1 MVTCTG
7 TGNDDFDDDDDVGGR
22 GGAGDESDD
31 SFSSSIGSLSLK
43 GQDLVPPSPNDD
55 DGGTTTTTLNS
66 VSPSPS
72 SPPPQQPAPRTG
84 PLDRMLNL
92 ISPTTP
98 FASASSASAAAIV
111 PKRIDDLPFGSAVKI
126 PDGGGSALHRT
137 SDGRVY
143 VLDEGGERVR
153 VYETEDAGGGGDGG
167 EEEGRVRMLD
177 KHRPDEVHVIE
188 EGRTPGKIKEVLE
201 EFSEFFVRLSEV
213 V

>member
-1 MVTCTG
+1 
-7 TGNDDFDDDDDVGGR
+7 
-22 GGAGDESDD
+22 
-31 SFSSSIGSLSLK
+31 
-43 GQDLVPPSPNDD
+43 
-55 DGGTTTTTLNS
+55 
-66 VSPSPS
+66 
-72 SPPPQQPAPRTG
+72 
-84 PLDRMLNL
+84 MLNL
-92 ISPTTP
+92 ISPAAPAATP
-98 FASASSASAAAIV
+98 AAFV